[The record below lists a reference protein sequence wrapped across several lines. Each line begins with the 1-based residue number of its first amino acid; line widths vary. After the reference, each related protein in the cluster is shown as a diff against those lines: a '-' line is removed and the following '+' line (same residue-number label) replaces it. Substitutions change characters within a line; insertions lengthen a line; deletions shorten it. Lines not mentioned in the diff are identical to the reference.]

1 MIEDSCKYIVRDRFD
16 LTGGRWSLDGAEA
29 VLKLRAVRANG
40 DWSSYWGYHLAE
52 ERKRIHESRFARGII
67 SHAADQSLSGS
78 HTRCILWTL
87 EETIVYVVI
96 GYGSCKL
103 GEWSRN
109 AMALL
114 EELREAV
121 IDGQA
126 KLALAKVTEGLDGGV
141 EAGTLLREGLIA
153 AMARVGQ
160 LYEEGEIFV
169 PEMLVAARAMTAA
182 LTVLKPHLVEEGVAS
197 GGTVAIGT
205 TQGDLHDIGKNLVAM
220 MLEGSG
226 YEIVDLGVDVPAEKF
241 IEAIRNGANVVAMS
255 ALLTTTMTNMQVAI
269 EAIREAGLRDQ
280 VRIIIGGAPIT
291 KSYADEI
298 GADGYAED
306 ASSAVRLVKEVLAA

>member
-1 MIEDSCKYIVRDRFD
+1 
-16 LTGGRWSLDGAEA
+16 
-29 VLKLRAVRANG
+29 
-40 DWSSYWGYHLAE
+40 
-52 ERKRIHESRFARGII
+52 
-67 SHAADQSLSGS
+67 
-78 HTRCILWTL
+78 
-87 EETIVYVVI
+87 
-96 GYGSCKL
+96 
-103 GEWSRN
+103 
-109 AMALL
+109 MALL
-114 EELREAV
+114 DELREAV

-126 KLALAKVTEGLDGGV
+126 RVAAAKVSEGLAEGV
-141 EAGTLLREGLIA
+141 EAGTLLREGMIA
-153 AMARVGQ
+153 GMAQVGQ
-160 LYEEGEIFV
+160 LYEAGEIYV

-197 GGTVAIGT
+197 SGKVAIGT

-241 IEAIRNGANVVAMS
+241 IEAIRNGAEVVAMS

-269 EAIREAGLRDQ
+269 QAITEAGLRDQ
-280 VRIIIGGAPIT
+280 VRIVVGGAPIT

-306 ASSAVRLVKEVLAA
+306 ASSAVRLVKEVLAV

>member
-1 MIEDSCKYIVRDRFD
+1 
-16 LTGGRWSLDGAEA
+16 
-29 VLKLRAVRANG
+29 
-40 DWSSYWGYHLAE
+40 
-52 ERKRIHESRFARGII
+52 
-67 SHAADQSLSGS
+67 
-78 HTRCILWTL
+78 
-87 EETIVYVVI
+87 
-96 GYGSCKL
+96 
-103 GEWSRN
+103 
-109 AMALL
+109 MALL
-114 EELREAV
+114 EELRKAV
-121 IDGQA
+121 VDGQA
-126 KLALAKVTEGLDGGV
+126 KLAVAKVTEGLDAGI
-141 EAGTLLREGLIA
+141 EAGPLLREGLIA
-153 AMARVGQ
+153 AMAQVGQ

-169 PEMLVAARAMTAA
+169 PEMLVAARAMAAA
-182 LTVLKPHLVEEGVAS
+182 LTVLKPHLVEGGVAS

-255 ALLTTTMTNMQVAI
+255 ALLTTTMTNMQLAI
-269 EAIREAGLRDQ
+269 EAIKEAGLRDQ